1 MPKTTHPITPP
12 AWSAFVF
19 KIWMAA
25 AQSTMLGSCGL
36 VRLPPPPAAVP
47 VASRHPYAAL
57 VASFHP
63 HAASVTA
70 RPSCTVS
77 VASISKTVR
86 VGSPCS
92 IEVSNSTPHV
102 FSSGSICSHLNEQ
115 ARTVTVTSL
124 TWFAAPA
131 YLTPVAMRLYTT
143 SRVSPFCSAV
153 HGGPVVADPASVP
166 AAPVSAVHPPDLE
179 TDDPSLATEV
189 LPAPPPLASITGQ
202 RRASHLRRPAQVFSY
217 LPATDPGS
225 TYTGLMGG
233 LGLVLVP
240 EDEGRLRK
248 RARTDKSTI
257 NNRAQRASAR
267 SLNPTVAH
275 GLLPPQEA
283 STSDSFMAIDQ
294 PDARPGALR
303 RPNSIVTLS
312 DELLAGGGSNGS
324 NRPRARDKGKGKAP
338 APSVKEEPEPQA
350 VSIPLDMLEP
360 GPPPTVTHQPNDDH
374 CSSCRSDGG
383 LLYCDGCPRSF
394 HLWCLDPPM
403 DAQDVPEGDTRW
415 YCPACLIQQNPPPK
429 PRRSLLAPFFNHL
442 QMSVPTEF
450 ELPEDI
456 RGFLKGVATGPKG
469 SYQNSTELKQSR
481 ARGFNILGDRDPFR
495 LKDKNSVPVLCF
507 RCGKSALPDPEPSSG
522 PSSASASTA
531 NSERETRTRRSSLRA
546 TIGQVLWKSI
556 VSCGYCSL
564 HWHLDCLDP
573 PLSSMPP
580 AHKKWLCPA
589 HVEHVAP
596 TRRVPK
602 QVPPISHVTARKRPN
617 NGNIDS
623 IPADNA
629 VEKSKKMKV
638 DEVHINGW
646 RYRIPERVVVLDFWD
661 KLDRRRRPP
670 APVGLLS
677 EISSPLTSLSSLD
690 DIEPYKP
697 PPELQSSLLKHV
709 ERDNEPINADSDM
722 RRAADLLIACRTAVV
737 HRENKDRMDM
747 DAILGAKKDMAVQ
760 TEPEGCVK
768 LDIKDNNQLGGL
780 ICETLQDFDSPEP
793 PPTGC
798 IIVTKR
804 NHART
809 ANILKP
815 VRSNPASA
823 HRLRKSSRLP
833 SESGSGRLTRSKV
846 APPPLSVISPSTQL
860 PKTTPVALTTPNST
874 PTRMTRASRS
884 LAGTSITVH
893 TSSATSPST
902 PSRKIVRSSAS
913 SPTHTNKPSE
923 PIAKSPKRLKR
934 PASPPTSTE
943 TDIESNTPAIAPFK
957 IRIPRAINTAVA
969 AATTAAAAASGSIS
983 SNTPRRN
990 DPSRSLYRHLSTSSV
1005 SSLSSVLF
1013 VPRTTRARKGDA
1025 SKRNGVGPFDTE
1037 SPLSSPS

>member
-1 MPKTTHPITPP
+1 MEAPLL
-12 AWSAFVF
+12 
-19 KIWMAA
+19 
-25 AQSTMLGSCGL
+25 ST
-36 VRLPPPPAAVP
+36 
-47 VASRHPYAAL
+47 
-57 VASFHP
+57 
-63 HAASVTA
+63 
-70 RPSCTVS
+70 
-77 VASISKTVR
+77 
-86 VGSPCS
+86 
-92 IEVSNSTPHV
+92 
-102 FSSGSICSHLNEQ
+102 Q
-115 ARTVTVTSL
+115 
-124 TWFAAPA
+124 PA
-131 YLTPVAMRLYTT
+131 YLL
-143 SRVSPFCSAV
+143 
-153 HGGPVVADPASVP
+153 
-166 AAPVSAVHPPDLE
+166 APVSAVHPPDLE

-202 RRASHLRRPAQVFSY
+202 RRDSHLRRPAQVFSY
-217 LPATDPGS
+217 LPATDPGT

-294 PDARPGALR
+294 PDARPALR
-303 RPNSIVTLS
+303 RTNSIVTLS
-312 DELLAGGGSNGS
+312 DEPLSGGSGSAPNGS
-324 NRPRARDKGKGKAP
+324 HRPRARDKGKGKAP
-338 APSVKEEPEPQA
+338 APSVKEEPQT

-374 CSSCRSDGG
+374 CSSCRSHGG

-415 YCPACLIQQNPPPK
+415 YCPACLIRQNPPPK
-429 PRRSLLAPFFNHL
+429 PRRSLLAPLFHHL

-456 RGFLKGVATGPKG
+456 RGFFKDVATGPKG
-469 SYQNSTELKQSR
+469 SYQNSTELKPSR
-481 ARGFNILGDRDPFR
+481 ARGFNILEDRDPFR

-507 RCGKSALPDPEPSSG
+507 CCGKSALPDTEPSSG

-556 VSCGYCSL
+556 VSCDYCSL

-580 AHKKWLCPA
+580 AHKKWMCPA

-596 TRRVPK
+596 KRRVPK
-602 QVPPISHVTARKRPN
+602 QVQPISDITARNRPN
-617 NGNIDS
+617 NGNIDI

-629 VEKSKKMKV
+629 AEKSKKMKV
-638 DEVHINGW
+638 DEVHINGR
-646 RYRIPERVVVLDFWD
+646 RYRIPERVIVLDFWD
-661 KLDRRRRPP
+661 KLNRRRRPP
-670 APVGLLS
+670 APAGLLS
-677 EISSPLTSLSSLD
+677 GLSSPLTSLSSLD

-697 PPELQSSLLKHV
+697 PPEPQSSLPKHV
-709 ERDNEPINADSDM
+709 ERDNEPNNADLDM

-737 HRENKDRMDM
+737 HRENKDCVDM
-747 DAILGAKKDMAVQ
+747 DAVPGAKKDMAVQ
-760 TEPEGCVK
+760 TDPEGCVK
-768 LDIKDNNQLGGL
+768 LDIKDAKQFSGL
-780 ICETLQDFDSPEP
+780 ISATLQDFGRPEP
-793 PPTGC
+793 PQSGS
-798 IIVTKR
+798 IVVTKP
-804 NHART
+804 NHTAKART

-823 HRLRKSSRLP
+823 HPFRKSSRLP
-833 SESGSGRLTRSKV
+833 SESGSGRVTRSKV
-846 APPPLSVISPSTQL
+846 APPTLSVISSSTQL

-893 TSSATSPST
+893 TPSATSPST

-913 SPTHTNKPSE
+913 SPTHTNKPSQ
-923 PIAKSPKRLKR
+923 PIAESPKRLKR
-934 PASPPTSTE
+934 PASPPALTKTE
-943 TDIESNTPAIAPFK
+943 IESNTPAISPFK

-969 AATTAAAAASGSIS
+969 AATAAAAAASGSVS

-990 DPSRSLYRHLSTSSV
+990 EPSRSLYRHLSSSSV
-1005 SSLSSVLF
+1005 SSLSSVSF
-1013 VPRTTRARKGDA
+1013 VPRITRARKGDT
-1025 SKRNGVGPFDTE
+1025 SKPNGVGPFDTE
-1037 SPLSSPS
+1037 SPPSSPS